1 MNRILLQ
8 PLWEVCSFVLRVK
21 CGCIKVPVV
30 VVCLFFLFFG
40 GRGEWWCFI
49 FRMLL
54 RSRPDAIVCRH
65 ILFLLISIHSCLT
78 GSGISWREE
87 IESQ

>member
-40 GRGEWWCFI
+40 GRGGVVVFYFQNVAKKQARCYC
-49 FRMLL
+49 
-54 RSRPDAIVCRH
+54 V
-65 ILFLLISIHSCLT
+65 
-78 GSGISWREE
+78 
-87 IESQ
+87 